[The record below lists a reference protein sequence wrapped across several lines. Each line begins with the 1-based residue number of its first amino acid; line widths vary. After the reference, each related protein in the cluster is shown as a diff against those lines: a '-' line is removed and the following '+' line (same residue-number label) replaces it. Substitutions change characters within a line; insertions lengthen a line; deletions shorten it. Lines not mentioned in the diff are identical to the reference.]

1 MSKGASSGGEN
12 VGEYCQ
18 RGPEFWLKVL
28 TLARRMRAP
37 SSEGVRLE
45 DVIGE
50 VIRAVEEIERVR

>member
-1 MSKGASSGGEN
+1 

-37 SSEGVRLE
+37 PPSSEGVRLE

-50 VIRAVEEIERVR
+50 VVRAVEEIERVR

>member
-1 MSKGASSGGEN
+1 